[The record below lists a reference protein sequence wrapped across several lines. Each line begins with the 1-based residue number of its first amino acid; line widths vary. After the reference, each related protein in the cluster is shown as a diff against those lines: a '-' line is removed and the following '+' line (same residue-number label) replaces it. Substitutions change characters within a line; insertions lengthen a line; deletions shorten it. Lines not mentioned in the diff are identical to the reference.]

1 MIGAVHRGIRENCLS
16 QDDTTLVLPSTT
28 VSCMS
33 FFEQTVNMI
42 NEETANKWI
51 NSDTDLFLNSL
62 QNNLSEFKV
71 NVLNHIAGYIQKQLQ
86 AKEQCVYCSIFL
98 SNMKIV
104 RGGIL
109 LNRKNRGGLTLPS
122 DEFEK
127 IVKISETLFSRLL
140 IQEGGNP
147 FKIKNIVQVISLKA
161 STLIQELYPT
171 LLIELDDHV
180 EIMGSH
186 RILMIKKI
194 VGCYV
199 AMRVKHFCRQFNM
212 QSLKVRV
219 QLSKLVLFKHQ

>member
-1 MIGAVHRGIRENCLS
+1 M
-16 QDDTTLVLPSTT
+16 T
-28 VSCMS
+28 
-33 FFEQTVNMI
+33 
-42 NEETANKWI
+42 
-51 NSDTDLFLNSL
+51 
-62 QNNLSEFKV
+62 
-71 NVLNHIAGYIQKQLQ
+71 
-86 AKEQCVYCSIFL
+86 
-98 SNMKIV
+98 IV

-122 DEFEK
+122 DELEK

-147 FKIKNIVQVISLKA
+147 FKIKDKVQVISLKV
-161 STLIQELYPT
+161 STLIQELYST
-171 LLIELDDHV
+171 LLIELEDHV

-199 AMRVKHFCRQFNM
+199 AIRLKHFCRQFNM
-212 QSLKVRV
+212 QSLKFRV